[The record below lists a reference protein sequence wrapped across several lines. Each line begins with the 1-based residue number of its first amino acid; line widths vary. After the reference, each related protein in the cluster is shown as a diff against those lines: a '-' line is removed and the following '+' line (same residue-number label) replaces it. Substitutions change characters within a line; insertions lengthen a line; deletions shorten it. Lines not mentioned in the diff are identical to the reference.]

1 MLYFQGLGR
10 SFASVVAALGCLAAA
25 GASLWGGLA
34 WSQENKPGE
43 VDTALVVSVDVS
55 NSVDQHR
62 YQLQMQGIATA
73 LEDPEVLEAILSGGK
88 GGILFTLVTWA
99 DKPKTAIPWMRIA
112 SKEEAA
118 AAADKVRQVPQQT
131 GEFTCM
137 GLMLRHLAD
146 KVVTQIPLPA
156 TRVVIDVSGDGS
168 DNCNPLEPV
177 KSVRDELVGYNVTI
191 NGLPILEGREAGTLE
206 AYYKENVM
214 GGGGAFVLPAEGFGD
229 FGRAIRQKFVV
240 EVSGIAPPRRYADSL
255 APTSR

>member
-1 MLYFQGLGR
+1 MLKR
-10 SFASVVAALGCLAAA
+10 SMMLAAA
-25 GASLWGGLA
+25 AAIAGFSFAA
-34 WSQENKPGE
+34 AHAQENKPGE

-55 NSVDQHR
+55 NSVDERR
-62 YQLQMQGIATA
+62 YQLQMQGIASA
-73 LEDPEVLEAILSGGK
+73 LEDPQVLDAILSGGK

-99 DKPKTAIPWMRIA
+99 DKPKVSVPWMRIA

-118 AAADKVRQVPQQT
+118 AVAGMVRKVPHQG

-137 GLMLRHLAD
+137 GLMMRHLAD
-146 KVVTQIPLPA
+146 KVVTQVPAKA
-156 TRVVIDVSGDGS
+156 TRIVIDVSGDGS

-177 KSVRDELVGYNVTI
+177 KSVRDELVSYNVTI
-191 NGLPILEGREAGTLE
+191 NGLPILEGKEAGSLE

-240 EVSGIAPPRRYADSL
+240 EVSGGQLPPRQRRVYAFGDRE
-255 APTSR
+255 AAAGSRVK

>member
-1 MLYFQGLGR
+1 MMKRTVRL
-10 SFASVVAALGCLAAA
+10 AAMALAGFAA
-25 GASLWGGLA
+25 GATVA
-34 WSQENKPGE
+34 QENKPGE

-55 NSVDQHR
+55 NSVDERR
-62 YQLQMQGIATA
+62 YQLQMQGIASA
-73 LEDPEVLEAILSGGK
+73 LEDPEVLDAILSGGK

-99 DKPKTAIPWMRIA
+99 DKPKVSVPWMRIA
-112 SKEEAA
+112 SKQEAA
-118 AAADKVRQVPQQT
+118 AVADMVRKVPHQG

-137 GLMLRHLAD
+137 GQMLRHLAD
-146 KVVTQIPLPA
+146 KVVTQVPAKA

-177 KSVRDELVGYNVTI
+177 KTVRDELVGYNVTI
-191 NGLPILEGREAGTLE
+191 NGLPILEGKEAGTLE

-240 EVSGIAPPRRYADSL
+240 EVSGVAPPEDSERKL
-255 APTSR
+255 VSAELPASKP